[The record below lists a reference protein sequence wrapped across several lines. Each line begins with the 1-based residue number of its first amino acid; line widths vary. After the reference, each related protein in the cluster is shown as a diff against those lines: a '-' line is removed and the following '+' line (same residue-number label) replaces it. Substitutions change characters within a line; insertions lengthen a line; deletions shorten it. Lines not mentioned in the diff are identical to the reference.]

1 MRKDKDESEISSLA
15 SGAGDADESLQ
26 DGDQE
31 GEVLKKKQQR
41 DERSERK
48 EEKIVIFQEII
59 EEPLNVPLYRLKLD
73 NVDKCNKQISA
84 EIVLEFFNQIQW
96 FQYQPNLFCPGKI
109 VSKLYMFNNFKP
121 NKFHLSSVLM
131 CQKVDGPCQG
141 ASQVFTSGPSL
152 LK

>member
-1 MRKDKDESEISSLA
+1 MWKEKDESEISSLVP
-15 SGAGDADESLQ
+15 GAGDADESLQ

-59 EEPLNVPLYRLKLD
+59 EEPINVPLYRLKLD

-84 EIVLEFFNQIQW
+84 EIVLEFFNQI
-96 FQYQPNLFCPGKI
+96 
-109 VSKLYMFNNFKP
+109 
-121 NKFHLSSVLM
+121 
-131 CQKVDGPCQG
+131 
-141 ASQVFTSGPSL
+141 
-152 LK
+152 

>member
-1 MRKDKDESEISSLA
+1 MRKEKDESEISSLA

-59 EEPLNVPLYRLKLD
+59 EEPINVPLYRLKLD

-84 EIVLEFFNQIQW
+84 EIVLEFFNQI
-96 FQYQPNLFCPGKI
+96 
-109 VSKLYMFNNFKP
+109 
-121 NKFHLSSVLM
+121 
-131 CQKVDGPCQG
+131 
-141 ASQVFTSGPSL
+141 
-152 LK
+152 